1 MVMSKFSNIKIPPS
15 NPVKPQD
22 PECCNRGCE
31 NCVFDYY
38 ERALKAWE
46 NKISRLYLNNK
57 L

>member
-1 MVMSKFSNIKIPPS
+1 MVMSKFSNIKIPPK
-15 NPVKPQD
+15 PVKPQD
-22 PECCNRGCE
+22 SECCNRNCE